1 MTYTSDFYIQ
11 CNTHLSLIFFFSF
24 SRCID
29 WDYGV
34 TLKNTNISLAD
45 SCCEFL
51 LANNLNFN
59 TLQSISI
66 FDQDLY
72 NLR

>member
-11 CNTHLSLIFFFSF
+11 CNTHLSLIFFFF

-45 SCCEFL
+45 SYCEFL
-51 LANNLNFN
+51 LANNLNYN
-59 TLQSISI
+59 TLQNISI